1 VEDERRQQFGPDVYF
16 FAFRTG
22 GAWGA
27 KLTVSAETLG
37 FCLAAAKGKEER
49 LDQVLPP
56 FRSSP
61 PSDVGLHS
69 EIMAGR
75 THLHLFTAPVGHDVA
90 VDQVISA
97 FR

>member
-1 VEDERRQQFGPDVYF
+1 MPTFISLL
-16 FAFRTG
+16 FRTG
-22 GAWGA
+22 GASGA
-27 KLTVSAETLG
+27 KLTVSAQTLG
-37 FCLAAAKGKEER
+37 FCLAAVKGKEER

-61 PSDVGLHS
+61 PSDVGPHS

-90 VDQVISA
+90 VHKVISA